1 MKSIGTLYEECVFV
15 GAGYGVSGKLRVS
28 KYFSWWAG
36 RRGGGVLD
44 WKACLSL
51 LKTPLDRLCCD

>member
-36 RRGGGVLD
+36 RRGGGVGLEG
-44 WKACLSL
+44 LSQSL
-51 LKTPLDRLCCD
+51 EDSVR